1 MACEAIEVIL
11 VRPVFEGSL
20 SMHDIEIERRPY
32 HRSCGCALHNTKDS
46 SAVACTHHRNM
57 SFPKRNPSINSSL
70 LTLSSTSSSSSNKF
84 SSQNSTGSISLHDM
98 EIDRRPYHRYC
109 GCALHKFK

>member
-11 VRPVFEGSL
+11 HRPVFEGSL

-46 SAVACTHHRNM
+46 STVACTHHRNI

-70 LTLSSTSSSSSNKF
+70 LTLSSTSSSSSKF
-84 SSQNSTGSISLHDM
+84 SSQNSSLISNFHVNHDC
-98 EIDRRPYHRYC
+98 RRHQ
-109 GCALHKFK
+109 